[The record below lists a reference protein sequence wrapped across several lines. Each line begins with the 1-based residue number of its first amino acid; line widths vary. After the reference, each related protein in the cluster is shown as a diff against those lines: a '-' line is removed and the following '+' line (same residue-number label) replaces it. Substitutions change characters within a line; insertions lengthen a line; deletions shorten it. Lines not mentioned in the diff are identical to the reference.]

1 MQSGWRQPTRPRDG
15 GTNPIVLADA
25 SATAESG
32 AKSKVRSAPQNRAKK
47 RQKKHPEKGVLP
59 YLEFSENYH
68 ELALQDDFEDASK
81 ARMKVEMAKVKK
93 LLRKVMKWINDIDDE
108 DERLSSEVV
117 FCPNRFNGEEM
128 IVIYNAF
135 HHEIWMLTNF
145 RDHYEKHFDVDD
157 AETFCRKMIKKV
169 KMYLDIAG
177 INLVPIPAK

>member
-1 MQSGWRQPTRPRDG
+1 MNGCNVKDCER
-15 GTNPIVLADA
+15 
-25 SATAESG
+25 SG
-32 AKSKVRSAPQNRAKK
+32 AIFSCPSRLDGDEMLNIRLS
-47 RQKKHPEKGVLP
+47 
-59 YLEFSENYH
+59 LEFSENYH

-81 ARMKVEMAKVKK
+81 ARMKLEMAKVKK

-135 HHEIWMLTNF
+135 HHEICMLTNF

-157 AETFCRKMIKKV
+157 AEAFCRKMIKKV
-169 KMYLDIAG
+169 KRYLDIAG
-177 INLVPIPAK
+177 INLVPISAE